1 MFGSPSRSNYY
12 NYLAELAE
20 SNVQETE
27 SNVDEV
33 EAWHDVFQNKLDC
46 IHNVVY
52 EVIQDDSGVKVW
64 ADEVESKL
72 KQFKNEWENDSSI
85 EDELK
90 LHEHKTD
97 IISRSVYVIVEFF
110 IKLIGVCF
118 GIEISFGIH
127 TINYQFRSLKY
138 FRNSN
143 GNSCMI
149 FLHK

>member
-1 MFGSPSRSNYY
+1 MFGSPSRPNLY

-20 SNVQETE
+20 SNVDETE
-27 SNVDEV
+27 SNVDEF

-72 KQFKNEWENDSSI
+72 KQFKNEWENESSI

-110 IKLIGVCF
+110 IKLIAVSF
-118 GIEISFGIH
+118 WLKINFRIQTPIS
-127 TINYQFRSLKY
+127 
-138 FRNSN
+138 
-143 GNSCMI
+143 I
-149 FLHK
+149 FHIF